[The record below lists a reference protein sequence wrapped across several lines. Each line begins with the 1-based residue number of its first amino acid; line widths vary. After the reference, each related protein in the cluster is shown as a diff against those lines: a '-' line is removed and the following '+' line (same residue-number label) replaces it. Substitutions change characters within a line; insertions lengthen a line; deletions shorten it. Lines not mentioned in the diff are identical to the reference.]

1 MPSGDSMSGALFAA
15 WLWDMASSH
24 SASTSSSSAATSA
37 LMRATSFVVALAVM
51 VERMSLS
58 LIPLSHAFLIPQS
71 LLLFLRLVRLK
82 VCELWLAGIRS
93 WGWHSLAQTS
103 AGASLGVV
111 LYFWST
117 RVPLYFALVETVI
130 TIPLSFFLLLADPAR
145 AGTSHLSL
153 TATASVIVLRSLSL
167 LVLVTCPSL
176 SEQHFACIILNIVR
190 MCQSG
195 QYPELSC
202 AAAT

>member
-1 MPSGDSMSGALFAA
+1 MSGALFAA

-37 LMRATSFVVALAVM
+37 VMRATSFVVALAVM

-58 LIPLSHAFLIPQS
+58 LIPLSHTFLIPKS

-82 VCELWLAGIRS
+82 VSELWLAGIRS

-103 AGASLGVV
+103 AGASLGVL

-153 TATASVIVLRSLSL
+153 TATASVIVLRRVSHCWYQSPVPHCQSLVAPYVIAVRASL
-167 LVLVTCPSL
+167 LVLMMTC
-176 SEQHFACIILNIVR
+176 
-190 MCQSG
+190 G
-195 QYPELSC
+195 
-202 AAAT
+202 